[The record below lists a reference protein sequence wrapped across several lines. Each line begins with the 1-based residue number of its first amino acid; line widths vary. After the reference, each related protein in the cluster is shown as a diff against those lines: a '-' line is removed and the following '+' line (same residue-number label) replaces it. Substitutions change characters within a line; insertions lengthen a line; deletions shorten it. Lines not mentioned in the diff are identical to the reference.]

1 MVEKIHKGMNKCIN
15 TKSKN
20 GWRMNIM
27 MDERLDV
34 EMNKLMKNMW
44 KDKWINER
52 TIEWIKE
59 FVK

>member
-1 MVEKIHKGMNKCIN
+1 MIEKIHKGMNKCIN

-44 KDKWINER
+44 KDKWINE
-52 TIEWIKE
+52 
-59 FVK
+59 